1 MIVSGL
7 VRRVRRFVLAAAEV
21 TAATATATTIT
32 PGDDTANQ
40 EECLTSR
47 RRDHEVCVDILFAEL
62 LGNVQPEGTVVVVDV
77 SLGQVT
83 EDGMRSVYL
92 FELIRCL
99 WIVWVLIGVIFEGKL
114 PVCLLDV
121 VCCGG
126 LWQT

>member
-21 TAATATATTIT
+21 TAATAAATTVA
-32 PGDDTANQ
+32 PGYDAAYQ
-40 EECLTSR
+40 EECLTRR
-47 RRDHEVCVDILFAEL
+47 RRDHEVGVDILFAKL

-77 SLGQVT
+77 PLGQVT
-83 EDGMRSVYL
+83 ENGMRSVYL
-92 FELIRCL
+92 FELVSCFG
-99 WIVWVLIGVIFEGKL
+99 IVGVLIGVIFEGKF